1 MTWQPGLCV
10 CALGGYCSLFELA
23 APSVTASDA
32 VPHLRGFP
40 RSCLFAEQQSGFL
53 PNRPRPY
60 LPFPW
65 QQARRTLLELDHAGT
80 VCGMQPPL
88 TACCVSTR
96 EWQRWLLGPACI
108 TVVDW
113 LLRWQCKH
121 RHCQGCKVPVSR
133 VLSHWHPSL
142 CKSSGA
148 FLLEQRPQPSVL
160 TAGNAHLVG
169 LVRPHTTSS

>member
-1 MTWQPGLCV
+1 MPASWGMTWQPGLCV

-65 QQARRTLLELDHAGT
+65 QQARWTLLQLDHAGT

-121 RHCQGCKVPVSR
+121 RHCQGCKVLSAEYCRIGTRLCVSPQEHFCW
-133 VLSHWHPSL
+133 SNGHNPPSL
-142 CKSSGA
+142 
-148 FLLEQRPQPSVL
+148 QQV
-160 TAGNAHLVG
+160 T
-169 LVRPHTTSS
+169 HT